1 MHSALLCTHTCG
13 CSQTGEPTASRSL
26 TNHPP
31 HSTVPAQLQGTQQL
45 LCSGEISSTF
55 TANQPPHHR
64 AFFFFP
70 LFPPLLKEAVKSI
83 L

>member
-26 TNHPP
+26 TNPP
-31 HSTVPAQLQGTQQL
+31 PLRAV
-45 LCSGEISSTF
+45 
-55 TANQPPHHR
+55 R

-70 LFPPLLKEAVKSI
+70 PSFPLF
-83 L
+83 

>member
-31 HSTVPAQLQGTQQL
+31 HSAVPAQLQGTQQL